1 MTLFCARY
9 RCPAAEFEEQALRR
23 CLYWRAHLLAPLI
36 RKIQPRFFE
45 ADFALIRYL
54 GTALGRRNAINE
66 LAAYIET
73 TKARGGFARNFLRLR
88 ISARKTSDLIGLVFQ
103 RPTEPGA
110 DRSDREI

>member
-9 RCPAAEFEEQALRR
+9 HCPASEFEEQALRR
-23 CLYWRAHLLAPLI
+23 CLYWRARLLAPLI
-36 RKIQPRFFE
+36 RTIQPRFFE
-45 ADFALIRYL
+45 PDFALIRYL
-54 GTALGRRNAINE
+54 GTPVGRRNAINE

-73 TKARGGFARNFLRLR
+73 IKARGGFARKILRFR
-88 ISARKTSDLIGLVFQ
+88 VSARKTSDLIALVFE